1 LRRVA
6 LLLAAVALAA
16 GLGVLGAWLV
26 GDDSQSPAG
35 QLGPVAGAAEVAF
48 AGDPAIKFPPTLES
62 LETPPFDLVT
72 DPQTGELWFP
82 IFSDKGHK
90 LYRYDPTTDGLSH
103 YDLPS
108 DPGGTGLFSAI
119 LVDERGHV
127 LVGYGLTVADF
138 DAVAEKFAV
147 FALPETPANLEV
159 LDANMKPF
167 ITDMIALDGKLL
179 IGRLN
184 TAALT
189 ELDTNNGD
197 VMEHPIPSSFG
208 CAINMVAAADGVYMS
223 NWIGLG
229 KERQVARLDI
239 KTDAFE
245 SLSFAASALAADA
258 QGHIVATRMD
268 QAALASIDGTLA
280 SSLDVKE
287 AGDILSGINDAL
299 AVDGR
304 SGALWFTG
312 NRGTIARLDPATSAV
327 TVYELPRY
335 VVPADVIRGFAGE
348 PTDQIQATG
357 IGGLAVDAEGNLY
370 FSDQTAKRIGIIPAP

>member
-1 LRRVA
+1 
-6 LLLAAVALAA
+6 LLAAVALAA

-26 GDDSQSPAG
+26 GDDGQSPAG
-35 QLGPVAGAAEVAF
+35 ELGPVAGAAEVAS
-48 AGDPAIKFPPTLES
+48 AGDPAIKFPLALEG
-62 LETPPFDLVT
+62 LEAPPSDLVI
-72 DPQTGELWFP
+72 DPQAGELWFS
-82 IFSDKGHK
+82 IFSDNGHK
-90 LYRYDPTTDGLSH
+90 LYRYDPTTDGLEH

-138 DAVAEKFAV
+138 DPVAEKFSV

-197 VMEHPIPSSFG
+197 VVEHPIPSSFG
-208 CAINMVAAADGVYMS
+208 CAINMVAADGVYMS
-223 NWIGLG
+223 NWIGFG

-245 SLSFAASALAADA
+245 PLAFGASALAADA
-258 QGHIVATRMD
+258 QGGILAAKMD
-268 QAALASIDGTLA
+268 EAALASVDGTLA

-304 SGALWFTG
+304 SGTLWFTG

-335 VVPADVIRGFAGE
+335 VVPANVIRGVAGE
-348 PTDQIQATG
+348 PPTDRIQATWV
-357 IGGLAVDAEGNLY
+357 GGLTVDAEGNLY

>member
-1 LRRVA
+1 
-6 LLLAAVALAA
+6 LLTAVALAA

-26 GDDSQSPAG
+26 GGNG
-35 QLGPVAGAAEVAF
+35 QKPTGELGPVAGAAEVPLS
-48 AGDPAIKFPPTLES
+48 GDPAIKFLPALEA
-62 LETPPFDLVT
+62 LEAPPFDLVI

-82 IFSDKGHK
+82 IFTDSGHK
-90 LYRYDPTTDGLSH
+90 LYRYDPTTDALRR

-108 DPGGTGLFSAI
+108 DPGGTGLFSAT

-127 LVGYGLTVADF
+127 VVAYGLTVADF
-138 DAVAEKFAV
+138 DPVAEKFAV

-159 LDANMKPF
+159 LDPNMKPF
-167 ITDMIALDGKLL
+167 ITDMVTLDGKLL

-184 TAALT
+184 TAALA

-197 VMEHPIPSSFG
+197 VVEHPIPSSFG

-223 NWIGLG
+223 NWIGFG
-229 KERQVARLDI
+229 KERQVARLDT

-245 SLSFAASALAADA
+245 PLPFGASALAADA
-258 QGHIVATRMD
+258 QGGILAAKMD
-268 QAALASIDGTLA
+268 EAALASIDGTLA
-280 SSLDVKE
+280 SPLDVKE
-287 AGDILSGINDAL
+287 VGDVLSGINDAL

-335 VVPADVIRGFAGE
+335 VVPASVVRGFAGE
-348 PTDQIQATG
+348 PTDQIQGTWV
-357 IGGLAVDAEGNLY
+357 GGLAVDGEGNLY
-370 FSDQTAKRIGIIPAP
+370 FSDQTAKRIGVIPGP